1 MATTTPTLQSSPYA
15 IVALRERYGRRLA
28 YGFLILSIVP
38 ILIGYLW
45 LFIATISIRTEGL
58 LPKDATG
65 AIGGFTTRNWSFI
78 TDGAIWAA
86 MWNSLLIALAMVIG
100 VGVVSTSAG
109 YALARMKFP
118 GRKGFLSMTLVLH
131 AFRAEMLLIAIF
143 FVLRWLGDLPLIGG
157 LIGFNSVGGVA
168 LVMIALELPLGVW
181 LMKGFFDNLAW
192 DMERAALIDGA
203 SRFRVWWQIMLPQ
216 IRPGIAGAV
225 VVHVHCRL
233 ERLSRADY
241 ILHRHQGCQ
250 HASVSEPA
258 DQRHRSC
265 QLEPGGCDRPF
276 PDDPSDRVLPIHT
289 GAALEH
295 LRRRFERREL
305 AMYVEL
311 ENLTKKW
318 DDVIAADG
326 VSLEIDDGELV
337 AFLGP
342 SGCGKT
348 TTLLMVA
355 GIYKPTAGTIR
366 FDGHVVN
373 EVAPKDRGVGMV
385 FQGYALY
392 PHMTVFGNIS
402 YPLKLQKIDK
412 AEMRKRVHRVADM
425 MGIGDL
431 MDRKPG
437 QLSGGQQQRV
447 SLGRALVKEPQILL
461 FDEPLSNLDAW
472 LRLTMCGGRS
482 NVSNPIWGSRR
493 ST

>member
-1 MATTTPTLQSSPYA
+1 
-15 IVALRERYGRRLA
+15 
-28 YGFLILSIVP
+28 
-38 ILIGYLW
+38 
-45 LFIATISIRTEGL
+45 
-58 LPKDATG
+58 
-65 AIGGFTTRNWSFI
+65 
-78 TDGAIWAA
+78 
-86 MWNSLLIALAMVIG
+86 
-100 VGVVSTSAG
+100 
-109 YALARMKFP
+109 
-118 GRKGFLSMTLVLH
+118 
-131 AFRAEMLLIAIF
+131 
-143 FVLRWLGDLPLIGG
+143 
-157 LIGFNSVGGVA
+157 
-168 LVMIALELPLGVW
+168 
-181 LMKGFFDNLAW
+181 
-192 DMERAALIDGA
+192 
-203 SRFRVWWQIMLPQ
+203 
-216 IRPGIAGAV
+216 
-225 VVHVHCRL
+225 
-233 ERLSRADY
+233 
-241 ILHRHQGCQ
+241 
-250 HASVSEPA
+250 
-258 DQRHRSC
+258 
-265 QLEPGGCDRPF
+265 
-276 PDDPSDRVLPIHT
+276 
-289 GAALEH
+289 
-295 LRRRFERREL
+295 
-305 AMYVEL
+305 MYVEL

-392 PHMTVFGNIS
+392 PHMTVFDNIS

-482 NVSNPIWGSRR
+482 NVSNPMWGSRQ